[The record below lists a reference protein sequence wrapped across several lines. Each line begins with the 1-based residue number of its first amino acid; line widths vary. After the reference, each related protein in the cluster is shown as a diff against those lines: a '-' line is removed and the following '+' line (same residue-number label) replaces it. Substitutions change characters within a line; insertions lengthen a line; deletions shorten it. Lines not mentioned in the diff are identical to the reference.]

1 MMNSTYDKLI
11 QLVEANI
18 YESVSI
24 KEILEDTKLIEELQ
38 FDSVNLIQLIV
49 DIEDEFGI
57 SLSDDDLLSDKL
69 NTPGEL
75 YEMICEAMEKQKYE

>member
-1 MMNSTYDKLI
+1 MNSTYDKLI